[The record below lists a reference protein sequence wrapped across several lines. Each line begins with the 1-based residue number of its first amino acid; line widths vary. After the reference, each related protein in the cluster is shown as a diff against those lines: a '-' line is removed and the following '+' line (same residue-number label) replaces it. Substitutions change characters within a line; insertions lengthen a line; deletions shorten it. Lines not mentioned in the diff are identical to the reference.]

1 MGKRDNSDSTL
12 KKLRREVQMLT
23 VRLNNLE
30 RQLRPTSDES
40 SFSIGDNVPQDIL
53 EKMIRNAELTTKC
66 E

>member
-12 KKLRREVQMLT
+12 KKLRREVQLLT

-30 RQLRPTSDES
+30 RQLRPDTDEP

-53 EKMIRNAELTTKC
+53 EKMINNAKANEK
-66 E
+66 